1 MKKNKVLLTKTGDT
15 YNCRYVLDQTDI
27 IDEKVDKGVSG
38 KFPQIIPYRLEEKDN
53 QREFIYEIGNKV
65 QLTEFLKKEINKKQM
80 LTLLYN
86 LLSGLEAFGMN
97 MISLSYVAKDIQYVF
112 VAPESLNVYFIV
124 AGVDKE
130 ITDLNEVRNFV
141 KDVICNAHYFEMD
154 RDNYVARLITFTNKL
169 GTFSVGDMKE
179 FVNQLLIDMGIH
191 IEEEKKKTEKKE
203 EKTAN
208 DKVSRIGVMQNNA
221 KMVQPGASVGGSV
234 PPMPKRQVP
243 PMPNGQPMPGRPMP
257 MQMGPDGKPMNGQP
271 MPGRP
276 MPMQMGPDGKPMN
289 GQPMPGRPMPMQM
302 GPDGKPMN
310 GQPMPGRPMPM
321 QMGPDGKPM
330 NGQPMP
336 GRPMPMQ
343 MGPDGKPMN
352 GQPMPGRPMP
362 MQMGPDGKPMN
373 GQPMP
378 GRPMPMQMGP
388 DGKPMNG
395 QPMPGRPMPMQMGPD
410 GKPMNGQPMPGR
422 PMPMQ
427 MGPDGKPMNGQ
438 PMPGRPMPMQ
448 MGPDGK
454 PMNGQPMPG
463 RPMPMQM
470 GPDGKPIVPPIPNR
484 PSPSMPEKKP
494 EAAPVPPMPEK
505 KPEAAPVPPMPE
517 KKPEAAPVPPM
528 PEKKPEAAPVP
539 PMPEKKPEAAP
550 VPPVEEKKPQVP
562 VPYLL
567 RIATNEKIYINK
579 PEFSIGR
586 SATKADYTVTDN
598 SDVSRIHCII
608 ERKNGVSYIRDN
620 ASTNGTFVNGQNI
633 AGQKNVFLTNNAK
646 VSLGDEGFIYFV
658 R

>member
-38 KFPQIIPYRLEEKDN
+38 KFPQIIPCRLEEKDN

-221 KMVQPGASVGGSV
+221 KMVQPGASARGSV
-234 PPMPKRQVP
+234 PPMPNRQVP

-257 MQMGPDGKPMNGQP
+257 MQMGPDGKPMNG
-271 MPGRP
+271 R
-276 MPMQMGPDGKPMN
+276 
-289 GQPMPGRPMPMQM
+289 
-302 GPDGKPMN
+302 
-310 GQPMPGRPMPM
+310 
-321 QMGPDGKPM
+321 
-330 NGQPMP
+330 
-336 GRPMPMQ
+336 
-343 MGPDGKPMN
+343 
-352 GQPMPGRPMP
+352 
-362 MQMGPDGKPMN
+362 
-373 GQPMP
+373 
-378 GRPMPMQMGP
+378 
-388 DGKPMNG
+388 
-395 QPMPGRPMPMQMGPD
+395 
-410 GKPMNGQPMPGR
+410 
-422 PMPMQ
+422 
-427 MGPDGKPMNGQ
+427 
-438 PMPGRPMPMQ
+438 
-448 MGPDGK
+448 
-454 PMNGQPMPG
+454 PMPG

-484 PSPSMPEKKP
+484 PASSMPEKKP

-505 KPEAAPVPPMPE
+505 KPEAAS
-517 KKPEAAPVPPM
+517 VPPM

>member
-1 MKKNKVLLTKTGDT
+1 MNGERDMKKNKVLLTKTGDT

-38 KFPQIIPYRLEEKDN
+38 KFPQIIPCRLEEKDN

-65 QLTEFLKKEINKKQM
+65 QLNEFLKKEINKKQM

-221 KMVQPGASVGGSV
+221 KMVQPGASARGSV
-234 PPMPKRQVP
+234 PPMPNRQVP

-257 MQMGPDGKPMNGQP
+257 MQMGPDGKPMNGRP
-271 MPGRP
+271 MSGRP

-289 GQPMPGRPMPMQM
+289 GR
-302 GPDGKPMN
+302 
-310 GQPMPGRPMPM
+310 
-321 QMGPDGKPM
+321 
-330 NGQPMP
+330 
-336 GRPMPMQ
+336 
-343 MGPDGKPMN
+343 
-352 GQPMPGRPMP
+352 
-362 MQMGPDGKPMN
+362 
-373 GQPMP
+373 
-378 GRPMPMQMGP
+378 
-388 DGKPMNG
+388 
-395 QPMPGRPMPMQMGPD
+395 
-410 GKPMNGQPMPGR
+410 
-422 PMPMQ
+422 
-427 MGPDGKPMNGQ
+427 
-438 PMPGRPMPMQ
+438 
-448 MGPDGK
+448 
-454 PMNGQPMPG
+454 PMPG

-484 PSPSMPEKKP
+484 PASS
-494 EAAPVPPMPEK
+494 MPEK

>member
-221 KMVQPGASVGGSV
+221 KMVQPGASARGSV
-234 PPMPKRQVP
+234 PPMPNRQVP
-243 PMPNGQPMPGRPMP
+243 PMPNGQPMPGRPMPMQMGPDGKPMNGQPMPGRPMPMQMGPDGKPMNGQPMPGRPMPMQMGPDGKPMNRQPMPGRPMP

-321 QMGPDGKPM
+321 QMGPDGKPV
-330 NGQPMP
+330 NGQ
-336 GRPMPMQ
+336 PMPMQ

-362 MQMGPDGKPMN
+362 MPN
-373 GQPMP
+373 
-378 GRPMPMQMGP
+378 
-388 DGKPMNG
+388 
-395 QPMPGRPMPMQMGPD
+395 
-410 GKPMNGQPMPGR
+410 
-422 PMPMQ
+422 
-427 MGPDGKPMNGQ
+427 
-438 PMPGRPMPMQ
+438 
-448 MGPDGK
+448 
-454 PMNGQPMPG
+454 

-484 PSPSMPEKKP
+484 PAPSMPEKKP

-528 PEKKPEAAPVP
+528 PEKKPET
-539 PMPEKKPEAAP
+539 AP

-633 AGQKNVFLTNNAK
+633 AGQENVFLTNNAR

>member
-257 MQMGPDGKPMNGQP
+257 MQMGPDGKP
-271 MPGRP
+271 
-276 MPMQMGPDGKPMN
+276 
-289 GQPMPGRPMPMQM
+289 
-302 GPDGKPMN
+302 
-310 GQPMPGRPMPM
+310 
-321 QMGPDGKPM
+321 
-330 NGQPMP
+330 
-336 GRPMPMQ
+336 
-343 MGPDGKPMN
+343 
-352 GQPMPGRPMP
+352 
-362 MQMGPDGKPMN
+362 
-373 GQPMP
+373 
-378 GRPMPMQMGP
+378 
-388 DGKPMNG
+388 
-395 QPMPGRPMPMQMGPD
+395 
-410 GKPMNGQPMPGR
+410 
-422 PMPMQ
+422 
-427 MGPDGKPMNGQ
+427 
-438 PMPGRPMPMQ
+438 
-448 MGPDGK
+448 
-454 PMNGQPMPG
+454 
-463 RPMPMQM
+463 
-470 GPDGKPIVPPIPNR
+470 IVPPIPNR

-517 KKPEAAPVPPM
+517 KKPEAAPVPPVE
-528 PEKKPEAAPVP
+528 EKKPEAAS
-539 PMPEKKPEAAP
+539 

>member
-38 KFPQIIPYRLEEKDN
+38 KFPQIIPCRLEKKDN

-221 KMVQPGASVGGSV
+221 KMVQPGASARGSV
-234 PPMPKRQVP
+234 PPMPNRQVP
-243 PMPNGQPMPGRPMP
+243 PMPNGQPMPGRPMPMQMGPDGKPMPGRPMPMQMGPDGKPMNGRPMPGRPMPMQMGPDGKPMNGRPMPGRPMP

-289 GQPMPGRPMPMQM
+289 GRPMLGRPMPMQM

-330 NGQPMP
+330 NG
-336 GRPMPMQ
+336 R
-343 MGPDGKPMN
+343 
-352 GQPMPGRPMP
+352 
-362 MQMGPDGKPMN
+362 
-373 GQPMP
+373 
-378 GRPMPMQMGP
+378 
-388 DGKPMNG
+388 
-395 QPMPGRPMPMQMGPD
+395 
-410 GKPMNGQPMPGR
+410 
-422 PMPMQ
+422 
-427 MGPDGKPMNGQ
+427 

-484 PSPSMPEKKP
+484 PASS
-494 EAAPVPPMPEK
+494 
-505 KPEAAPVPPMPE
+505 
-517 KKPEAAPVPPM
+517 M

>member
-1 MKKNKVLLTKTGDT
+1 MNGERDMKKNKVLLTKTGDT

-38 KFPQIIPYRLEEKDN
+38 KFPQIIPCRLEEKDN

-179 FVNQLLIDMGIH
+179 FVNQLLIDMGIY

-221 KMVQPGASVGGSV
+221 KMVRPGASAGGSV
-234 PPMPKRQVP
+234 PPMPNRQVP

-257 MQMGPDGKPMNGQP
+257 MRMGPDGKPMNGQP

-289 GQPMPGRPMPMQM
+289 GQPMPGRPMPM
-302 GPDGKPMN
+302 PN
-310 GQPMPGRPMPM
+310 
-321 QMGPDGKPM
+321 
-330 NGQPMP
+330 
-336 GRPMPMQ
+336 
-343 MGPDGKPMN
+343 
-352 GQPMPGRPMP
+352 
-362 MQMGPDGKPMN
+362 
-373 GQPMP
+373 
-378 GRPMPMQMGP
+378 
-388 DGKPMNG
+388 
-395 QPMPGRPMPMQMGPD
+395 
-410 GKPMNGQPMPGR
+410 
-422 PMPMQ
+422 
-427 MGPDGKPMNGQ
+427 
-438 PMPGRPMPMQ
+438 
-448 MGPDGK
+448 
-454 PMNGQPMPG
+454 

-505 KPEAAPVPPMPE
+505 KL
-517 KKPEAAPVPPM
+517 
-528 PEKKPEAAPVP
+528 EAAPVP

>member
-38 KFPQIIPYRLEEKDN
+38 KFPQIIPCRLEKKDN

-203 EKTAN
+203 EKTVN

-221 KMVQPGASVGGSV
+221 KMVQPGASARGSV
-234 PPMPKRQVP
+234 PPMPNRQVP
-243 PMPNGQPMPGRPMP
+243 PMP
-257 MQMGPDGKPMNGQP
+257 
-271 MPGRP
+271 
-276 MPMQMGPDGKPMN
+276 
-289 GQPMPGRPMPMQM
+289 
-302 GPDGKPMN
+302 
-310 GQPMPGRPMPM
+310 
-321 QMGPDGKPM
+321 
-330 NGQPMP
+330 
-336 GRPMPMQ
+336 
-343 MGPDGKPMN
+343 
-352 GQPMPGRPMP
+352 
-362 MQMGPDGKPMN
+362 
-373 GQPMP
+373 
-378 GRPMPMQMGP
+378 
-388 DGKPMNG
+388 
-395 QPMPGRPMPMQMGPD
+395 
-410 GKPMNGQPMPGR
+410 
-422 PMPMQ
+422 
-427 MGPDGKPMNGQ
+427 
-438 PMPGRPMPMQ
+438 
-448 MGPDGK
+448 
-454 PMNGQPMPG
+454 NGQPMPG

-484 PSPSMPEKKP
+484 PASSMPKKKP

-505 KPEAAPVPPMPE
+505 KPEATPVPPMPE

>member
-112 VAPESLNVYFIV
+112 VAPESLNIYFIV

-221 KMVQPGASVGGSV
+221 KMVQPGASAGGSV
-234 PPMPKRQVP
+234 PPMPNRQVP

-257 MQMGPDGKPMNGQP
+257 MQMGPDGKPVNGQ
-271 MPGRP
+271 
-276 MPMQMGPDGKPMN
+276 
-289 GQPMPGRPMPMQM
+289 
-302 GPDGKPMN
+302 
-310 GQPMPGRPMPM
+310 
-321 QMGPDGKPM
+321 
-330 NGQPMP
+330 
-336 GRPMPMQ
+336 
-343 MGPDGKPMN
+343 
-352 GQPMPGRPMP
+352 
-362 MQMGPDGKPMN
+362 
-373 GQPMP
+373 
-378 GRPMPMQMGP
+378 
-388 DGKPMNG
+388 
-395 QPMPGRPMPMQMGPD
+395 
-410 GKPMNGQPMPGR
+410 
-422 PMPMQ
+422 
-427 MGPDGKPMNGQ
+427 
-438 PMPGRPMPMQ
+438 
-448 MGPDGK
+448 
-454 PMNGQPMPG
+454 
-463 RPMPMQM
+463 PMPMQM

-484 PSPSMPEKKP
+484 PAPS
-494 EAAPVPPMPEK
+494 
-505 KPEAAPVPPMPE
+505 MPE

>member
-38 KFPQIIPYRLEEKDN
+38 KFPQIIPCRLEEKDN

-221 KMVQPGASVGGSV
+221 KMVQPGASARGSV
-234 PPMPKRQVP
+234 PPMPNRQVP

-257 MQMGPDGKPMNGQP
+257 MQMGPDGKPMNG
-271 MPGRP
+271 R
-276 MPMQMGPDGKPMN
+276 
-289 GQPMPGRPMPMQM
+289 
-302 GPDGKPMN
+302 
-310 GQPMPGRPMPM
+310 
-321 QMGPDGKPM
+321 
-330 NGQPMP
+330 
-336 GRPMPMQ
+336 
-343 MGPDGKPMN
+343 
-352 GQPMPGRPMP
+352 
-362 MQMGPDGKPMN
+362 
-373 GQPMP
+373 
-378 GRPMPMQMGP
+378 
-388 DGKPMNG
+388 
-395 QPMPGRPMPMQMGPD
+395 
-410 GKPMNGQPMPGR
+410 
-422 PMPMQ
+422 
-427 MGPDGKPMNGQ
+427 
-438 PMPGRPMPMQ
+438 
-448 MGPDGK
+448 
-454 PMNGQPMPG
+454 PMPG

-484 PSPSMPEKKP
+484 PASS
-494 EAAPVPPMPEK
+494 
-505 KPEAAPVPPMPE
+505 
-517 KKPEAAPVPPM
+517 
-528 PEKKPEAAPVP
+528 
-539 PMPEKKPEAAP
+539 MPEKKPEAAP

>member
-257 MQMGPDGKPMNGQP
+257 MQMGPDGKPMNGRS
-271 MPGRP
+271 MP
-276 MPMQMGPDGKPMN
+276 N
-289 GQPMPGRPMPMQM
+289 
-302 GPDGKPMN
+302 
-310 GQPMPGRPMPM
+310 
-321 QMGPDGKPM
+321 
-330 NGQPMP
+330 
-336 GRPMPMQ
+336 
-343 MGPDGKPMN
+343 
-352 GQPMPGRPMP
+352 
-362 MQMGPDGKPMN
+362 
-373 GQPMP
+373 
-378 GRPMPMQMGP
+378 
-388 DGKPMNG
+388 
-395 QPMPGRPMPMQMGPD
+395 
-410 GKPMNGQPMPGR
+410 
-422 PMPMQ
+422 
-427 MGPDGKPMNGQ
+427 
-438 PMPGRPMPMQ
+438 
-448 MGPDGK
+448 
-454 PMNGQPMPG
+454 

-484 PSPSMPEKKP
+484 PAPSMPEKKP
-494 EAAPVPPMPEK
+494 EATPVPPMPEK

-528 PEKKPEAAPVP
+528 PEKKPET
-539 PMPEKKPEAAP
+539 AP

>member
-257 MQMGPDGKPMNGQP
+257 MQMGPDGKPMNGQSMPGRPMPMQMGPDGKPMNGQP

-276 MPMQMGPDGKPMN
+276 MPMQMGPDGKPMNGQPMSGRPMPMRMGPDGKPMN

-321 QMGPDGKPM
+321 QMGPG
-330 NGQPMP
+330 
-336 GRPMPMQ
+336 
-343 MGPDGKPMN
+343 
-352 GQPMPGRPMP
+352 
-362 MQMGPDGKPMN
+362 
-373 GQPMP
+373 
-378 GRPMPMQMGP
+378 
-388 DGKPMNG
+388 
-395 QPMPGRPMPMQMGPD
+395 

-484 PSPSMPEKKP
+484 PSPSMPEKKT
-494 EAAPVPPMPEK
+494 
-505 KPEAAPVPPMPE
+505 EAAPVPPMPE

>member
-38 KFPQIIPYRLEEKDN
+38 KFPQIIPCRLEEKDN

-221 KMVQPGASVGGSV
+221 KMVQPGASARGSV
-234 PPMPKRQVP
+234 PPMPNRQVP
-243 PMPNGQPMPGRPMP
+243 PMP
-257 MQMGPDGKPMNGQP
+257 
-271 MPGRP
+271 
-276 MPMQMGPDGKPMN
+276 
-289 GQPMPGRPMPMQM
+289 
-302 GPDGKPMN
+302 
-310 GQPMPGRPMPM
+310 
-321 QMGPDGKPM
+321 
-330 NGQPMP
+330 
-336 GRPMPMQ
+336 
-343 MGPDGKPMN
+343 
-352 GQPMPGRPMP
+352 
-362 MQMGPDGKPMN
+362 
-373 GQPMP
+373 
-378 GRPMPMQMGP
+378 
-388 DGKPMNG
+388 
-395 QPMPGRPMPMQMGPD
+395 
-410 GKPMNGQPMPGR
+410 
-422 PMPMQ
+422 
-427 MGPDGKPMNGQ
+427 
-438 PMPGRPMPMQ
+438 
-448 MGPDGK
+448 
-454 PMNGQPMPG
+454 NGQPMPG

-517 KKPEAAPVPPM
+517 KKPEAAPVPPI
-528 PEKKPEAAPVP
+528 PEKKPEAAL
-539 PMPEKKPEAAP
+539 

-633 AGQKNVFLTNNAK
+633 AGQENVFLTNNAK

>member
-38 KFPQIIPYRLEEKDN
+38 KFPQIIPCRLEEKDN

-65 QLTEFLKKEINKKQM
+65 QLNEFLKKEINKKQM

-221 KMVQPGASVGGSV
+221 KMVQPGASARESV
-234 PPMPKRQVP
+234 PPMPNRQVP

-257 MQMGPDGKPMNGQP
+257 MQMGPDGKPMNGQTMPGRPMPMQMGPDGKPMNGRP

-289 GQPMPGRPMPMQM
+289 GQTMPGRPMPMQM

-310 GQPMPGRPMPM
+310 GR
-321 QMGPDGKPM
+321 
-330 NGQPMP
+330 
-336 GRPMPMQ
+336 
-343 MGPDGKPMN
+343 
-352 GQPMPGRPMP
+352 
-362 MQMGPDGKPMN
+362 
-373 GQPMP
+373 
-378 GRPMPMQMGP
+378 
-388 DGKPMNG
+388 
-395 QPMPGRPMPMQMGPD
+395 
-410 GKPMNGQPMPGR
+410 
-422 PMPMQ
+422 
-427 MGPDGKPMNGQ
+427 

-484 PSPSMPEKKP
+484 PASS
-494 EAAPVPPMPEK
+494 MPEK

>member
-38 KFPQIIPYRLEEKDN
+38 KFPQIIPCRLEEKDN

-221 KMVQPGASVGGSV
+221 KMAQPGVSAGGSV
-234 PPMPKRQVP
+234 PPMPNRQVP
-243 PMPNGQPMPGRPMP
+243 PMPNGQS
-257 MQMGPDGKPMNGQP
+257 
-271 MPGRP
+271 
-276 MPMQMGPDGKPMN
+276 
-289 GQPMPGRPMPMQM
+289 
-302 GPDGKPMN
+302 
-310 GQPMPGRPMPM
+310 
-321 QMGPDGKPM
+321 
-330 NGQPMP
+330 
-336 GRPMPMQ
+336 
-343 MGPDGKPMN
+343 
-352 GQPMPGRPMP
+352 
-362 MQMGPDGKPMN
+362 
-373 GQPMP
+373 
-378 GRPMPMQMGP
+378 
-388 DGKPMNG
+388 
-395 QPMPGRPMPMQMGPD
+395 
-410 GKPMNGQPMPGR
+410 
-422 PMPMQ
+422 
-427 MGPDGKPMNGQ
+427 
-438 PMPGRPMPMQ
+438 
-448 MGPDGK
+448 
-454 PMNGQPMPG
+454 MPG

-484 PSPSMPEKKP
+484 PSPS
-494 EAAPVPPMPEK
+494 
-505 KPEAAPVPPMPE
+505 
-517 KKPEAAPVPPM
+517 
-528 PEKKPEAAPVP
+528 
-539 PMPEKKPEAAP
+539 MPEKKPEAAP

-633 AGQKNVFLTNNAK
+633 AGQENVFLTNNAR

>member
-38 KFPQIIPYRLEEKDN
+38 KFPQIIPCRLEKKDN

-203 EKTAN
+203 EKTVN

-221 KMVQPGASVGGSV
+221 KMVQPGASARGSV
-234 PPMPKRQVP
+234 PPMPNRQVP

-289 GQPMPGRPMPMQM
+289 GRPMPGRL
-302 GPDGKPMN
+302 
-310 GQPMPGRPMPM
+310 
-321 QMGPDGKPM
+321 
-330 NGQPMP
+330 
-336 GRPMPMQ
+336 
-343 MGPDGKPMN
+343 
-352 GQPMPGRPMP
+352 
-362 MQMGPDGKPMN
+362 
-373 GQPMP
+373 
-378 GRPMPMQMGP
+378 
-388 DGKPMNG
+388 
-395 QPMPGRPMPMQMGPD
+395 
-410 GKPMNGQPMPGR
+410 
-422 PMPMQ
+422 
-427 MGPDGKPMNGQ
+427 
-438 PMPGRPMPMQ
+438 
-448 MGPDGK
+448 
-454 PMNGQPMPG
+454 
-463 RPMPMQM
+463 MPMQM

-484 PSPSMPEKKP
+484 PASSMPK
-494 EAAPVPPMPEK
+494 
-505 KPEAAPVPPMPE
+505 
-517 KKPEAAPVPPM
+517 
-528 PEKKPEAAPVP
+528 KKPEAAPVP

>member
-221 KMVQPGASVGGSV
+221 KMVQPGASAGGSV
-234 PPMPKRQVP
+234 PPMPNRQVP

-257 MQMGPDGKPMNGQP
+257 MQMGPDGKPMNG
-271 MPGRP
+271 R
-276 MPMQMGPDGKPMN
+276 
-289 GQPMPGRPMPMQM
+289 
-302 GPDGKPMN
+302 
-310 GQPMPGRPMPM
+310 
-321 QMGPDGKPM
+321 
-330 NGQPMP
+330 
-336 GRPMPMQ
+336 
-343 MGPDGKPMN
+343 
-352 GQPMPGRPMP
+352 
-362 MQMGPDGKPMN
+362 
-373 GQPMP
+373 
-378 GRPMPMQMGP
+378 
-388 DGKPMNG
+388 
-395 QPMPGRPMPMQMGPD
+395 
-410 GKPMNGQPMPGR
+410 
-422 PMPMQ
+422 
-427 MGPDGKPMNGQ
+427 
-438 PMPGRPMPMQ
+438 
-448 MGPDGK
+448 
-454 PMNGQPMPG
+454 PMPG

-484 PSPSMPEKKP
+484 PASS
-494 EAAPVPPMPEK
+494 MPEK

-567 RIATNEKIYINK
+567 RIATNEKIYIYK

>member
-15 YNCRYVLDQTDI
+15 YNCKYVLDQTDI

-112 VAPESLNVYFIV
+112 VAPESLNIYFIV

-221 KMVQPGASVGGSV
+221 KMVQPGASAGESV
-234 PPMPKRQVP
+234 PPMPNRQVP

-321 QMGPDGKPM
+321 QIGPDGKPM
-330 NGQPMP
+330 N

-352 GQPMPGRPMP
+352 GQPMPGR
-362 MQMGPDGKPMN
+362 
-373 GQPMP
+373 
-378 GRPMPMQMGP
+378 
-388 DGKPMNG
+388 
-395 QPMPGRPMPMQMGPD
+395 
-410 GKPMNGQPMPGR
+410 
-422 PMPMQ
+422 
-427 MGPDGKPMNGQ
+427 
-438 PMPGRPMPMQ
+438 
-448 MGPDGK
+448 
-454 PMNGQPMPG
+454 PMPG

-484 PSPSMPEKKP
+484 PSPS
-494 EAAPVPPMPEK
+494 MPEK

>member
-257 MQMGPDGKPMNGQP
+257 MQMGPDGKP
-271 MPGRP
+271 
-276 MPMQMGPDGKPMN
+276 
-289 GQPMPGRPMPMQM
+289 
-302 GPDGKPMN
+302 
-310 GQPMPGRPMPM
+310 
-321 QMGPDGKPM
+321 
-330 NGQPMP
+330 
-336 GRPMPMQ
+336 
-343 MGPDGKPMN
+343 
-352 GQPMPGRPMP
+352 
-362 MQMGPDGKPMN
+362 
-373 GQPMP
+373 
-378 GRPMPMQMGP
+378 
-388 DGKPMNG
+388 
-395 QPMPGRPMPMQMGPD
+395 
-410 GKPMNGQPMPGR
+410 
-422 PMPMQ
+422 
-427 MGPDGKPMNGQ
+427 
-438 PMPGRPMPMQ
+438 
-448 MGPDGK
+448 
-454 PMNGQPMPG
+454 
-463 RPMPMQM
+463 
-470 GPDGKPIVPPIPNR
+470 IVPPIPNR
-484 PSPSMPEKKP
+484 PSPSMPEKKT
-494 EAAPVPPMPEK
+494 
-505 KPEAAPVPPMPE
+505 
-517 KKPEAAPVPPM
+517 EAAPVPPM

>member
-38 KFPQIIPYRLEEKDN
+38 KFPQIIPCRLEEKDN

-65 QLTEFLKKEINKKQM
+65 QLNEFLKKEINKKQM

-221 KMVQPGASVGGSV
+221 KMVQPGASARESV
-234 PPMPKRQVP
+234 PPMPNRQVP

-257 MQMGPDGKPMNGQP
+257 MQMGPDGKPMNGWP

-289 GQPMPGRPMPMQM
+289 GR
-302 GPDGKPMN
+302 
-310 GQPMPGRPMPM
+310 
-321 QMGPDGKPM
+321 
-330 NGQPMP
+330 
-336 GRPMPMQ
+336 
-343 MGPDGKPMN
+343 
-352 GQPMPGRPMP
+352 
-362 MQMGPDGKPMN
+362 
-373 GQPMP
+373 
-378 GRPMPMQMGP
+378 
-388 DGKPMNG
+388 
-395 QPMPGRPMPMQMGPD
+395 
-410 GKPMNGQPMPGR
+410 
-422 PMPMQ
+422 
-427 MGPDGKPMNGQ
+427 

-484 PSPSMPEKKP
+484 PASS
-494 EAAPVPPMPEK
+494 MPEK

>member
-395 QPMPGRPMPMQMGPD
+395 RPM
-410 GKPMNGQPMPGR
+410 

-484 PSPSMPEKKP
+484 PSPS
-494 EAAPVPPMPEK
+494 
-505 KPEAAPVPPMPE
+505 MPE

>member
-38 KFPQIIPYRLEEKDN
+38 KFPQIIPCRLEEKDN

-221 KMVQPGASVGGSV
+221 KMVQPGASARGSV
-234 PPMPKRQVP
+234 PPMPNRQVP
-243 PMPNGQPMPGRPMP
+243 PMP
-257 MQMGPDGKPMNGQP
+257 
-271 MPGRP
+271 
-276 MPMQMGPDGKPMN
+276 
-289 GQPMPGRPMPMQM
+289 
-302 GPDGKPMN
+302 
-310 GQPMPGRPMPM
+310 
-321 QMGPDGKPM
+321 
-330 NGQPMP
+330 
-336 GRPMPMQ
+336 
-343 MGPDGKPMN
+343 
-352 GQPMPGRPMP
+352 
-362 MQMGPDGKPMN
+362 
-373 GQPMP
+373 
-378 GRPMPMQMGP
+378 
-388 DGKPMNG
+388 NG

-539 PMPEKKPEAAP
+539 P
-550 VPPVEEKKPQVP
+550 VEEKKPQVP
-562 VPYLL
+562 MPYLL

>member
-38 KFPQIIPYRLEEKDN
+38 KFPQIIPCRLEEKDN

-221 KMVQPGASVGGSV
+221 KMVQPGASARGSV
-234 PPMPKRQVP
+234 PPMPNRQVP
-243 PMPNGQPMPGRPMP
+243 PMP
-257 MQMGPDGKPMNGQP
+257 
-271 MPGRP
+271 
-276 MPMQMGPDGKPMN
+276 
-289 GQPMPGRPMPMQM
+289 
-302 GPDGKPMN
+302 
-310 GQPMPGRPMPM
+310 
-321 QMGPDGKPM
+321 
-330 NGQPMP
+330 
-336 GRPMPMQ
+336 
-343 MGPDGKPMN
+343 
-352 GQPMPGRPMP
+352 
-362 MQMGPDGKPMN
+362 
-373 GQPMP
+373 
-378 GRPMPMQMGP
+378 
-388 DGKPMNG
+388 
-395 QPMPGRPMPMQMGPD
+395 
-410 GKPMNGQPMPGR
+410 
-422 PMPMQ
+422 
-427 MGPDGKPMNGQ
+427 
-438 PMPGRPMPMQ
+438 
-448 MGPDGK
+448 
-454 PMNGQPMPG
+454 NGQPMPG

-484 PSPSMPEKKP
+484 PAPSMPEKKP
-494 EAAPVPPMPEK
+494 EATPVPPMPEK

-528 PEKKPEAAPVP
+528 PEKKPET
-539 PMPEKKPEAAP
+539 AP

>member
-15 YNCRYVLDQTDI
+15 YNCRYVLDQTDV

-38 KFPQIIPYRLEEKDN
+38 KFPQIIPCRLEEKDN

-221 KMVQPGASVGGSV
+221 KMVQPGASAGGSV
-234 PPMPKRQVP
+234 PPMPNRQVP

-310 GQPMPGRPMPM
+310 GQPMPNRPMPM

-330 NGQPMP
+330 NRQPMP

-378 GRPMPMQMGP
+378 GRPMPMQMRP

-395 QPMPGRPMPMQMGPD
+395 QPMPNRPMPMQMGPD

-438 PMPGRPMPMQ
+438 PMP
-448 MGPDGK
+448 
-454 PMNGQPMPG
+454 N

-484 PSPSMPEKKP
+484 PAPSMPEKKP

-505 KPEAAPVPPMPE
+505 KPEATPVPPMPE

-567 RIATNEKIYINK
+567 RVATNEKIYINK

-633 AGQKNVFLTNNAK
+633 AGQENVFLTNNAK

>member
-38 KFPQIIPYRLEEKDN
+38 KFPQIIPCRLEEKDN

-65 QLTEFLKKEINKKQM
+65 QLNEFLKKEINKKQM

-221 KMVQPGASVGGSV
+221 KMVQPGASARESV
-234 PPMPKRQVP
+234 PPMPNRQVP

-257 MQMGPDGKPMNGQP
+257 MQMGLDGKPMNGQLMPGRPMPMQMGPDGKPMNGRP

-289 GQPMPGRPMPMQM
+289 GQT
-302 GPDGKPMN
+302 
-310 GQPMPGRPMPM
+310 
-321 QMGPDGKPM
+321 
-330 NGQPMP
+330 
-336 GRPMPMQ
+336 
-343 MGPDGKPMN
+343 
-352 GQPMPGRPMP
+352 
-362 MQMGPDGKPMN
+362 
-373 GQPMP
+373 
-378 GRPMPMQMGP
+378 
-388 DGKPMNG
+388 
-395 QPMPGRPMPMQMGPD
+395 
-410 GKPMNGQPMPGR
+410 
-422 PMPMQ
+422 
-427 MGPDGKPMNGQ
+427 
-438 PMPGRPMPMQ
+438 
-448 MGPDGK
+448 
-454 PMNGQPMPG
+454 MPG

-484 PSPSMPEKKP
+484 PASS
-494 EAAPVPPMPEK
+494 MPEK

>member
-38 KFPQIIPYRLEEKDN
+38 KFPQIIPCRLEEKDN

-221 KMVQPGASVGGSV
+221 KMVQPGASARGSV
-234 PPMPKRQVP
+234 PPMPNRQVP

-310 GQPMPGRPMPM
+310 GRPMPGRPMPM

-336 GRPMPMQ
+336 GRPMP
-343 MGPDGKPMN
+343 
-352 GQPMPGRPMP
+352 GRPMP

-373 GQPMP
+373 G
-378 GRPMPMQMGP
+378 R
-388 DGKPMNG
+388 
-395 QPMPGRPMPMQMGPD
+395 
-410 GKPMNGQPMPGR
+410 
-422 PMPMQ
+422 
-427 MGPDGKPMNGQ
+427 
-438 PMPGRPMPMQ
+438 
-448 MGPDGK
+448 
-454 PMNGQPMPG
+454 PMPG

-484 PSPSMPEKKP
+484 PASS
-494 EAAPVPPMPEK
+494 MPEK

>member
-38 KFPQIIPYRLEEKDN
+38 KFPQIIPCRLEEKDN

-65 QLTEFLKKEINKKQM
+65 QLNEFLKKEINKKQM

-221 KMVQPGASVGGSV
+221 KMVQPGASARGSV
-234 PPMPKRQVP
+234 PPMPNRQVP
-243 PMPNGQPMPGRPMP
+243 PMP
-257 MQMGPDGKPMNGQP
+257 
-271 MPGRP
+271 
-276 MPMQMGPDGKPMN
+276 
-289 GQPMPGRPMPMQM
+289 
-302 GPDGKPMN
+302 
-310 GQPMPGRPMPM
+310 
-321 QMGPDGKPM
+321 
-330 NGQPMP
+330 
-336 GRPMPMQ
+336 
-343 MGPDGKPMN
+343 
-352 GQPMPGRPMP
+352 
-362 MQMGPDGKPMN
+362 
-373 GQPMP
+373 
-378 GRPMPMQMGP
+378 
-388 DGKPMNG
+388 
-395 QPMPGRPMPMQMGPD
+395 
-410 GKPMNGQPMPGR
+410 
-422 PMPMQ
+422 
-427 MGPDGKPMNGQ
+427 
-438 PMPGRPMPMQ
+438 
-448 MGPDGK
+448 
-454 PMNGQPMPG
+454 NGQPMPG

-484 PSPSMPEKKP
+484 PASSMPK
-494 EAAPVPPMPEK
+494 
-505 KPEAAPVPPMPE
+505 
-517 KKPEAAPVPPM
+517 
-528 PEKKPEAAPVP
+528 KKPEAAPVP

>member
-1 MKKNKVLLTKTGDT
+1 MNGERDMKKNKVLLTKTGDT

-38 KFPQIIPYRLEEKDN
+38 KFPQIIPCRLEEKDN

-65 QLTEFLKKEINKKQM
+65 QLNEFLKKEINKKQM

-221 KMVQPGASVGGSV
+221 KMVQPGASARESV
-234 PPMPKRQVP
+234 PPMPNRQVP
-243 PMPNGQPMPGRPMP
+243 PMPNGQPMPGRQMP
-257 MQMGPDGKPMNGQP
+257 MQMGPDGKPMNGRP
-271 MPGRP
+271 MPGRL
-276 MPMQMGPDGKPMN
+276 
-289 GQPMPGRPMPMQM
+289 
-302 GPDGKPMN
+302 
-310 GQPMPGRPMPM
+310 
-321 QMGPDGKPM
+321 
-330 NGQPMP
+330 
-336 GRPMPMQ
+336 
-343 MGPDGKPMN
+343 
-352 GQPMPGRPMP
+352 
-362 MQMGPDGKPMN
+362 
-373 GQPMP
+373 
-378 GRPMPMQMGP
+378 
-388 DGKPMNG
+388 
-395 QPMPGRPMPMQMGPD
+395 
-410 GKPMNGQPMPGR
+410 
-422 PMPMQ
+422 
-427 MGPDGKPMNGQ
+427 
-438 PMPGRPMPMQ
+438 
-448 MGPDGK
+448 
-454 PMNGQPMPG
+454 
-463 RPMPMQM
+463 MPMQM

-484 PSPSMPEKKP
+484 PASSMPK
-494 EAAPVPPMPEK
+494 
-505 KPEAAPVPPMPE
+505 
-517 KKPEAAPVPPM
+517 
-528 PEKKPEAAPVP
+528 KKPEAAPVP

>member
-38 KFPQIIPYRLEEKDN
+38 KFPQIIPCRLEEKDN

-141 KDVICNAHYFEMD
+141 KDVICNAHYFEVD

-179 FVNQLLIDMGIH
+179 FVNQLLIDMGIY

-221 KMVQPGASVGGSV
+221 KMVRPGASAGGSV
-234 PPMPKRQVP
+234 PPMPNRQVP

-257 MQMGPDGKPMNGQP
+257 M
-271 MPGRP
+271 R
-276 MPMQMGPDGKPMN
+276 
-289 GQPMPGRPMPMQM
+289 
-302 GPDGKPMN
+302 
-310 GQPMPGRPMPM
+310 
-321 QMGPDGKPM
+321 
-330 NGQPMP
+330 
-336 GRPMPMQ
+336 
-343 MGPDGKPMN
+343 
-352 GQPMPGRPMP
+352 
-362 MQMGPDGKPMN
+362 
-373 GQPMP
+373 
-378 GRPMPMQMGP
+378 
-388 DGKPMNG
+388 
-395 QPMPGRPMPMQMGPD
+395 MGPD

-505 KPEAAPVPPMPE
+505 KPET
-517 KKPEAAPVPPM
+517 
-528 PEKKPEAAPVP
+528 
-539 PMPEKKPEAAP
+539 AP

-633 AGQKNVFLTNNAK
+633 AGQENVFLTNNAK

>member
-38 KFPQIIPYRLEEKDN
+38 KFPQIIPCRLEEKDN

-221 KMVQPGASVGGSV
+221 KMVQPGASAGGSV
-234 PPMPKRQVP
+234 PPMPNRQVP

-257 MQMGPDGKPMNGQP
+257 MPN
-271 MPGRP
+271 
-276 MPMQMGPDGKPMN
+276 
-289 GQPMPGRPMPMQM
+289 
-302 GPDGKPMN
+302 
-310 GQPMPGRPMPM
+310 
-321 QMGPDGKPM
+321 
-330 NGQPMP
+330 
-336 GRPMPMQ
+336 
-343 MGPDGKPMN
+343 
-352 GQPMPGRPMP
+352 
-362 MQMGPDGKPMN
+362 
-373 GQPMP
+373 
-378 GRPMPMQMGP
+378 
-388 DGKPMNG
+388 
-395 QPMPGRPMPMQMGPD
+395 
-410 GKPMNGQPMPGR
+410 
-422 PMPMQ
+422 
-427 MGPDGKPMNGQ
+427 
-438 PMPGRPMPMQ
+438 
-448 MGPDGK
+448 
-454 PMNGQPMPG
+454 

-484 PSPSMPEKKP
+484 PAPS
-494 EAAPVPPMPEK
+494 
-505 KPEAAPVPPMPE
+505 MPE

-633 AGQKNVFLTNNAK
+633 AGQENVFLTNNAK

>member
-1 MKKNKVLLTKTGDT
+1 
-15 YNCRYVLDQTDI
+15 
-27 IDEKVDKGVSG
+27 
-38 KFPQIIPYRLEEKDN
+38 
-53 QREFIYEIGNKV
+53 
-65 QLTEFLKKEINKKQM
+65 
-80 LTLLYN
+80 
-86 LLSGLEAFGMN
+86 
-97 MISLSYVAKDIQYVF
+97 
-112 VAPESLNVYFIV
+112 
-124 AGVDKE
+124 
-130 ITDLNEVRNFV
+130 
-141 KDVICNAHYFEMD
+141 
-154 RDNYVARLITFTNKL
+154 
-169 GTFSVGDMKE
+169 
-179 FVNQLLIDMGIH
+179 
-191 IEEEKKKTEKKE
+191 
-203 EKTAN
+203 
-208 DKVSRIGVMQNNA
+208 
-221 KMVQPGASVGGSV
+221 
-234 PPMPKRQVP
+234 
-243 PMPNGQPMPGRPMP
+243 MP

-310 GQPMPGRPMPM
+310 GR
-321 QMGPDGKPM
+321 
-330 NGQPMP
+330 
-336 GRPMPMQ
+336 
-343 MGPDGKPMN
+343 
-352 GQPMPGRPMP
+352 
-362 MQMGPDGKPMN
+362 
-373 GQPMP
+373 
-378 GRPMPMQMGP
+378 
-388 DGKPMNG
+388 
-395 QPMPGRPMPMQMGPD
+395 
-410 GKPMNGQPMPGR
+410 
-422 PMPMQ
+422 
-427 MGPDGKPMNGQ
+427 
-438 PMPGRPMPMQ
+438 
-448 MGPDGK
+448 
-454 PMNGQPMPG
+454 PMPG

-484 PSPSMPEKKP
+484 PASSMPEKKP

-517 KKPEAAPVPPM
+517 KKPEATPVPPM

>member
-38 KFPQIIPYRLEEKDN
+38 KFPQIIPCRLEEKDN

-221 KMVQPGASVGGSV
+221 KMVQPGASARGSV
-234 PPMPKRQVP
+234 PPMPNRQVP
-243 PMPNGQPMPGRPMP
+243 PMP
-257 MQMGPDGKPMNGQP
+257 
-271 MPGRP
+271 
-276 MPMQMGPDGKPMN
+276 
-289 GQPMPGRPMPMQM
+289 
-302 GPDGKPMN
+302 
-310 GQPMPGRPMPM
+310 
-321 QMGPDGKPM
+321 
-330 NGQPMP
+330 
-336 GRPMPMQ
+336 
-343 MGPDGKPMN
+343 
-352 GQPMPGRPMP
+352 
-362 MQMGPDGKPMN
+362 
-373 GQPMP
+373 
-378 GRPMPMQMGP
+378 
-388 DGKPMNG
+388 
-395 QPMPGRPMPMQMGPD
+395 
-410 GKPMNGQPMPGR
+410 NGQPMPGR

-562 VPYLL
+562 MPYLL